1 MRFLGT
7 RLEKVMLCNRKVQL
21 LNFAKQEGWDVS
33 QYSIEITY
41 KDLKASLMRTYQS
54 ITHLIINSVITN
66 GLIIWD

>member
-1 MRFLGT
+1 MRFFGT

-41 KDLKASLMRTYQS
+41 RDLKNSLMRTAAYLDAQEKNE
-54 ITHLIINSVITN
+54 TQDQRFNK
-66 GLIIWD
+66 